1 MWVCQMY
8 LSSLSYSVTRW
19 WKGLSH
25 RPHAEELEEGK
36 VAGQH
41 STMFEVWSP
50 RRIRG
55 APGYVAAADG
65 NCSPHGTSQV
75 ALVVKNPLSNAEDV
89 RHVDSIP
96 GAGRSPGERNGNS
109 LQYSCPGSPMDRGA
123 GQATVR
129 GVAESQTQVKQ
140 LSTNAKHVIR
150 KVAQCQVEH
159 FITGP
164 F

>member
-1 MWVCQMY
+1 
-8 LSSLSYSVTRW
+8 
-19 WKGLSH
+19 
-25 RPHAEELEEGK
+25 
-36 VAGQH
+36 
-41 STMFEVWSP
+41 
-50 RRIRG
+50 
-55 APGYVAAADG
+55 
-65 NCSPHGTSQV
+65 
-75 ALVVKNPLSNAEDV
+75 
-89 RHVDSIP
+89 
-96 GAGRSPGERNGNS
+96 
-109 LQYSCPGSPMDRGA
+109 MDRGA